1 MYRTTLTDLVVVP
14 LIIINTLVIVYELIL
29 G

>member
-1 MYRTTLTDLVVVP
+1 MYRTMLTDLVVVP
-14 LIIINTLVIVYELIL
+14 LIIINAVLIVYELIL

>member
-1 MYRTTLTDLVVVP
+1 MYRTMLTDLVAVP
-14 LIIINTLVIVYELIL
+14 LIIINAVLIVYELIL

>member
-1 MYRTTLTDLVVVP
+1 MYRIMLTDLVVVP
-14 LIIINTLVIVYELIL
+14 LIIINAILIVYELIL